1 MLQKN
6 PQERSNYAQLIVKTI
21 SRLKFK
27 MLCLWINSQ
36 NNKLKKYILAIFN
49 IEEEESLSVSLLM
62 IQSLFIGIF
71 NGTFYIS
78 SHTLFIGSYG
88 GKSIPLAYLISGG
101 VGIVLTI
108 IYSKFQGSI
117 KFASLSKINLIFVA
131 IITIGLAFSYSFI
144 DKKIVDYA
152 QFVLFGPLFVL
163 SIVSFW
169 GIANRLYNLRQGK
182 RLFGIIDAG
191 IIFGI
196 IISNIAV
203 ATIPYLIDIEI
214 DFASLLFVSAGCTV
228 ATVLIQF
235 LISAN
240 FNLDKTEITEEVEE
254 EISGLKIMLQ
264 NKYVLMM
271 ATFAGLSMLIA
282 FFVQYS
288 FLLVLAKKYTNE
300 IDFGSFL
307 GAFTAII
314 MVFTLLLKTF
324 VYSKLIKNYGLKTCL
339 VLLPILLGGFTIAA
353 IAIGYGMGIE
363 DIESSGFLFF
373 FMLIA
378 LSKLIAQA
386 IKEGIE
392 LPSFKLIYQTLNKK
406 IRFIIQAQIDGT
418 VNEFS
423 ALLSGL
429 CLVGLAAL
437 SFIGLVEISVVMLI
451 VIVFWLYIA
460 FSLYSRYKESLE
472 SGLKVDTSQAEQ
484 NFITPIANT
493 LLNKIN
499 HSKTVVDPNLIISL
513 HAIDPVLFEKEINT
527 IKQTIKSTEL
537 QALFL
542 SDFLKYPSQNHLET
556 LTHILKNPASDSI
569 KNQATTLITEIK
581 ATYAQIDYQKIISLS
596 NAKNNKDRITAALM
610 IRSKYET
617 SYDTIILR
625 LIKDP
630 NLAVKIEVIKTCGLL
645 GKIDFT
651 PILIEYLADD
661 ELYSAAYSAI
671 KALGENA
678 IDYLAQAY
686 FKSNI
691 SDKSLIVVTELISF
705 INTEQADQTL
715 MKKLFSK
722 NRLIMGK
729 AARGITA
736 KRIIPTTEKETIE
749 LINLLNEQIA
759 VVAWNYAAANA
770 YQVNHPE
777 MTITIDAIND
787 DISLAKE
794 ILFAILSIIYD
805 SNSVDIVKEKIES
818 GDPDNISYAIE
829 MLDLFTHEHIKSK
842 LFPVL
847 DDSQLTARILL
858 LEDYFPIEI
867 FRTENVFDLILNRDS
882 NFISDW
888 TKASVIYELDLSENE
903 ITQTFLA
910 QLFNPKRIIRET
922 AYYKMAIV
930 NLTLRNSILNRFSEQ
945 EKFTLTEEIE
955 SLSKEDKNLIVI
967 SLLKLKEVINH
978 NTFRP
983 MNWVAD
989 IPHVA
994 SGIVE
999 LQNEV
1004 ILKENSIHYLLRNTN
1019 KIESCNIINHS
1030 YSGLQLNDRVI
1041 SVNKTVF
1048 NKIASHKLL
1057 TSILLS
1063 NN

>member
-1 MLQKN
+1 MKK
-6 PQERSNYAQLIVKTI
+6 LITTI
-21 SRLKFK
+21 FS
-27 MLCLWINSQ
+27 
-36 NNKLKKYILAIFN
+36 
-49 IEEEESLSVSLLM
+49 IEKEEYLSVSLLM

-88 GKSIPLAYLISGG
+88 GKAIPLAYLISGG

-108 IYSKFQGSI
+108 IYSKFQETI
-117 KFASLSKINLIFVA
+117 KFASLSKVNLIFVA
-131 IITIGLAFSYSFI
+131 IVTMGLAFSYSFI

-203 ATIPYLIDIEI
+203 AAIPYLFGIEI
-214 DFASLLFVSAGCTV
+214 NFASILYVSAACTV

-235 LISAN
+235 IISSN
-240 FNLDKTEITEEVEE
+240 FDLDKTEAIEKVEDDQ
-254 EISGLKIMLQ
+254 EISGLRIMLQ

-282 FFVQYS
+282 FFIQYS

-339 VLLPILLGGFTIAA
+339 VLLPILLGGFTLAA
-353 IAIGYGMGIE
+353 IAVGYGMGIE

-378 LSKLIAQA
+378 LSKLIAQS

-418 VNEFS
+418 INELS

-451 VIVFWLYIA
+451 VIVYWLYIA
-460 FSLYSRYKESLE
+460 FALYNRYKESLE
-472 SGLKVDTSQAEQ
+472 SGLKIDPNNNEQ
-484 NFITPIANT
+484 NLITPISNT
-493 LLNKIN
+493 LLNHIN
-499 HSKTVVDPNLIISL
+499 SKQTVVDPNWIISL
-513 HAIDPVLFEKEINT
+513 QAIDPVLFEKEINT
-527 IKQTIKSTEL
+527 IKHSISSVEL
-537 QALFL
+537 QEFL
-542 SDFLKYPSQNHLET
+542 LKDILKYPDQNHLKT
-556 LTHILKNPASDSI
+556 LTEMVKNTTSNVI
-569 KNQATTLITEIK
+569 KNLANSVISEIN
-581 ATYAQIDYQKIISLS
+581 ATYLQVDYQKIISLS
-596 NAKNNKDRITAALM
+596 NSKNNKDRITAALM
-610 IRSKYET
+610 IRSNYDPN
-617 SYDTIILR
+617 YDTILLR

-630 NLAVKIEVIKTCGLL
+630 NLDVKIEVIKTCGLL
-645 GKIDFT
+645 RKVDFT

-671 KALGENA
+671 KEQGESA
-678 IDYLAQAY
+678 IDFLAQAY
-686 FKSNI
+686 FKTTI

-705 INTEQADQTL
+705 INSPQADQLL
-715 MKKLFSK
+715 MEKLFSK
-722 NRLIMGK
+722 NRLIMRK
-729 AARGITA
+729 SANGITA
-736 KRIIPTTEKETIE
+736 KKINPSTEKETLE

-759 VVAWNYAAANA
+759 VVSWNYAAYNA
-770 YQVNHPE
+770 FKVNHPE
-777 MTITIDAIND
+777 MTITIAAIND
-787 DISLAKE
+787 DISLSKE
-794 ILFAILSIIYD
+794 ILFSILSIIYD
-805 SNSVDIVKEKIES
+805 SNSVDIVKENIES

-829 MLDLFTHEHIKSK
+829 MLELFIHEHIKSK

-847 DDSQLTARILL
+847 DDSQLTARVAI

-867 FRTENVFDLILNRDS
+867 FKNENIFDLILNRDS
-882 NFISDW
+882 NFLSDW
-888 TKASVIYELDLSENE
+888 TKASMIYELDLTQNE
-903 ITQTFLA
+903 VSQTYLA
-910 QLFNPKRIIRET
+910 QLFNPKQIIRET
-922 AYYKMAIV
+922 TFYKMAIV
-930 NLTLRNSILNRFSEQ
+930 DLPLRNSILNRFSEQ
-945 EKFTLTEEIE
+945 DRFTLTEEIE
-955 SLSKEDKNLIVI
+955 TLSKNKNGLMVI
-967 SLLKLKEVINH
+967 SLLKLKDVINH
-978 NTFRP
+978 TLFRP
-983 MNWVAD
+983 MNWVTD

-994 SGIVE
+994 SDIVKV
-999 LQNEV
+999 QNEV
-1004 ILKENSIHYLLRNTN
+1004 ILKENTINYLLRNTN
-1019 KIESCNIINHS
+1019 KKESCNIINNS
-1030 YSGLQLNDRVI
+1030 YSGLQLNDRII
-1041 SVNKTVF
+1041 SINKTVF
-1048 NKIASHKLL
+1048 NKIASHNLL
-1057 TSILLS
+1057 TNILLS